1 MSVARAIVRGL
12 GLAVPGADGPRWL
25 VRGLDL
31 DLTRGSWLAVI
42 GPNGAGKTTLL
53 RTIAGL
59 RTPDEGTVE
68 LEGTALASWP
78 VRQRARRIAWL
89 PQHHPPWT
97 DPTAFELVLLGRTP
111 HLGALGA
118 PRPEDRER
126 AHEALARVDAS
137 ALAQRRIASLSGGER
152 QRVML
157 ARMLAS
163 DAELLVLDEPTA
175 SLDVGH
181 ALRLL
186 ATCERLVA
194 DGVTL
199 VTALHDLELARR
211 RTSTVACLTGRDAA
225 VVVGPP
231 DEVLVPS
238 VIGPAFGVRVSERVQ
253 LAFDRPDS

>member
-1 MSVARAIVRGL
+1 MNAPRCRARNL
-12 GLAVPGADGPRWL
+12 GLAVPGEHGPRWL
-25 VRGLDL
+25 VRALDL
-31 DLTRGSWLAVI
+31 DLPRGSWLAVI

-53 RTIAGL
+53 RTLAGL
-59 RTPDEGTVE
+59 RVPDEGTVE
-68 LEGTALASWP
+68 LDGIALDRWRP
-78 VRQRARRIAWL
+78 RDRARRIAWL

-97 DPTAFELVLLGRTP
+97 DPTVLELVLLGRTP

-118 PRPEDRER
+118 PSAHDRER
-126 AHEALARVDAS
+126 AREALTRVDAG
-137 ALAQRRIASLSGGER
+137 ALAHRRIATLSGGER

-194 DGVTL
+194 DGVTIL
-199 VTALHDLELARR
+199 TALHDLELARR
-211 RTSTVACLTGRDAA
+211 RTSLVACLTGRDAA

-238 VIGPAFGVRVSERVQ
+238 IIGPAFGVRVSERVQ
-253 LAFDRPDS
+253 LAFDRPE

>member
-1 MSVARAIVRGL
+1 VSEPRARVRGL
-12 GLAVPGADGPRWL
+12 GLAVPGEPGPRWL

-31 DLTRGSWLAVI
+31 ELARGSWLAVI

-53 RTIAGL
+53 RTLAGL
-59 RTPDEGTVE
+59 RAPDEGAIE
-68 LEGTALASWP
+68 LEGTPLDRWTP
-78 VRQRARRIAWL
+78 RLRARRIAWL

-97 DPTAFELVLLGRTP
+97 DPTAFDLVLLGRTP
-111 HLGALGA
+111 HLGAFGA
-118 PRPEDRER
+118 PGPADRDR
-126 AHEALARVDAS
+126 AREALARVDAT
-137 ALAQRRIASLSGGER
+137 ALAERRIASLSGGER

-194 DGVTL
+194 DGVTI

-211 RTSTVACLTGRDAA
+211 RATAVACLTGRDAE
-225 VVVGPP
+225 VVLGSP

-253 LAFDRPDS
+253 LAFERPDS

>member
-1 MSVARAIVRGL
+1 MSGPRAHARHL
-12 GLAVPGADGPRWL
+12 GLAVPGEHGPRWL

-31 DLTRGSWLAVI
+31 DLARGTWLAVI

-53 RTIAGL
+53 RTLAGL

-68 LEGTALASWP
+68 LDGVALDRWP
-78 VRQRARRIAWL
+78 PRQRAQRIAWL

-97 DPTAFELVLLGRTP
+97 DPTALELVLLGRTP
-111 HLGALGA
+111 HMGALGA
-118 PRPEDRER
+118 PSPHDRDR
-126 AHEALARVDAS
+126 AREALARVDAG
-137 ALAQRRIASLSGGER
+137 ALAHRRIATLSGGER

-163 DAELLVLDEPTA
+163 DAELLVLDEPTS

-186 ATCERLVA
+186 ATCERLVE

-211 RTSTVACLTGRDAA
+211 RTSSVACLTGRDAA

-231 DEVLVPS
+231 DDVLVPS
-238 VIGPAFGVRVSERVQ
+238 IIGPAFGVRVSERVQ
-253 LAFDRPDS
+253 LAFDHPDA